1 MLSLLYYGPKD
12 IRLEEIDR
20 PQPKEKDVIVKVMRA
35 GICGSDLKAYLHDGH
50 SVGIL
55 WKDEYPGIDG
65 QFGHE
70 MVGVIDEVGGD
81 VTAVHIGD
89 RVFG

>member
-1 MLSLLYYGPKD
+1 MGAGSVRNHRCFQKRPERVDQEDPMLSLLYYGPKD

-55 WKDEYPGIDG
+55 WKDKYPGIDG
-65 QFGHE
+65 
-70 MVGVIDEVGGD
+70 
-81 VTAVHIGD
+81 
-89 RVFG
+89 